1 MRDHASFGYR
11 IRQTTEGWVWTTL
24 DAAGQEQARGGA
36 RSKREAAACVIRALA
51 RSSLVRSAQA
61 AG

>member
-11 IRQTTEGWVWTTL
+11 IRQTAEGWVWTTL
-24 DAAGQEQARGGA
+24 DAAGREQARGGA
-36 RSKREAAACVIRALA
+36 RNKREAAAHVIRALA
-51 RSSLVRSAQA
+51 RSSLAPTSPA